1 MAYTNVEYTRKQMA
15 DALMTGAT
23 PKLKRYTAGSQRI
36 PGYGDVFAPINEALR
51 KKAEEDIAEIA
62 EKARW
67 KEMIANNLD
76 KELGGLLI

>member
-15 DALMTGAT
+15 DALTGAT

-36 PGYGDVFAPINEALR
+36 PGYGDVFAPINKALR
-51 KKAEEDIAEIA
+51 KKAEEDIA